1 MSSYQKMV
9 KLAFKQRAR
18 GLSAP
23 LPHARENYGI
33 FYFTYYMKGH
43 TVISGYL
50 TKTQIQVQWG
60 HAL

>member
-1 MSSYQKMV
+1 MV